1 MYPDGVTS
9 AEPRCQTLTPECAGV
24 GLENKVTAED
34 FRQNMIRRIVY
45 KINEFWWMLPQANRT
60 VRAIQIKER
69 EFEYVSAQNLTSD
82 AIFRLIELH
91 KINHTPLTIKQIS
104 K

>member
-1 MYPDGVTS
+1 
-9 AEPRCQTLTPECAGV
+9 
-24 GLENKVTAED
+24 
-34 FRQNMIRRIVY
+34 
-45 KINEFWWMLPQANRT
+45 MLPQANRT

-69 EFEYVSAQNLTSD
+69 EFEYVSAQNLISD

-91 KINHTPLTIKQIS
+91 KINYTQLTIKQIS